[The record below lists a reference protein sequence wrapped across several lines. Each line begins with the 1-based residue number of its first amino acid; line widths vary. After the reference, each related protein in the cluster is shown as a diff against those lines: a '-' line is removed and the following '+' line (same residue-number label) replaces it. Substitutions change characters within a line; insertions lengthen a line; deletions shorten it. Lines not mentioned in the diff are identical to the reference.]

1 MRPTRKD
8 GMLAFKDAEVEL
20 VGMRDTHLLTT
31 VRMLRADKTV
41 SYVPLHGDSLLSL
54 PTGTCF

>member
-1 MRPTRKD
+1 
-8 GMLAFKDAEVEL
+8 MLAFKDAEVEL